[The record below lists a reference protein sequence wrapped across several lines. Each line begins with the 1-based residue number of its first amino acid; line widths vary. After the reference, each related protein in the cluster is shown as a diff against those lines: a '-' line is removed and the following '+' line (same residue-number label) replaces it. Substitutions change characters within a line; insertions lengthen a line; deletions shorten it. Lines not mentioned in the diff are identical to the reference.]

1 MENEDRRGTA
11 AEEARI
17 LLDARMELYG
27 ESEPETLDAMEHL
40 ALSLREAGEYREAE
54 ALLTRSLSLQ
64 AASPERNDARRVR
77 TEYSLA
83 LVLDRLG
90 ELDAAR
96 RVWERV
102 LTDSDEMSGTDSDQ
116 SIRAATNL
124 AISLRKLHRYGE
136 EFPLRVRVYE
146 SIRRAAGPEHL
157 DTYRSLVDLAQTHR
171 SLGNHEMAL
180 SQFTEAVS
188 GLERNGADPR
198 LVLYQKWAMVSE
210 LVALKRRKEA
220 SALFDQVLAGARE
233 QLDPDDPLRRRA
245 VRQRRAY
252 WLLSKLPER
261 KA

>member
-1 MENEDRRGTA
+1 MDTEEVPGA
-11 AEEARI
+11 VEEARI
-17 LLDARMELYG
+17 LLDARTELYG
-27 ESEPETLDAMEHL
+27 ESDPETLDAMSQL
-40 ALSLREAGEYREAE
+40 ALVLREAGEHREAE

-64 AASPERNDARRVR
+64 AASPEPDDARMVH

-83 LVLDRLG
+83 LVLDHLG

-102 LTDSDEMSGTDSDQ
+102 LRASDSMSGPDSDQ

-124 AISLRKLHRYGE
+124 AISLRKLHRYGD

-146 SIRRAAGPEHL
+146 SIRRSAGPEHL

-180 SQFTEAVS
+180 FQFTEAVS
-188 GLERNGADPR
+188 GLERNGADQR

-210 LVALKRRKEA
+210 LVALKRRKDA
-220 SALFDQVLAGARE
+220 STLFDQVLEGALE

-245 VRQRRAY
+245 VRQKRAY